1 MEIRL
6 VDVKV
11 ENVEYDLYNTYEE
24 NYNTFSME
32 APVFV
37 FEVEGKKYEVNSFY
51 TFWDEVINYDIQVI
65 QFAEYLNSRE
75 FCRPEEFKYIGIEIS
90 SRFDD
95 FDYLYDFEREGMQGF
110 LERLVGAYS
119 AEGRAYE
126 FEQEFKNT
134 CSLILA
140 QLGDKSCRFSFGKEE
155 SLEKIMAN
163 LRYYRNVRNFL
174 KKEQDSFLANYPNQ
188 EGYFGRVDFNQF
200 SDKPFNYEVY
210 SDKAKQHLAFDM
222 KDWVEKF
229 CFYNQGE
236 SSEKL
241 LDKAVAIFD
250 VSEKLYP
257 YIVSKYQEYMNQK
270 HTDRKGEK

>member
-51 TFWDEVINYDIQVI
+51 TYWDEVFNYDIQVI

-257 YIVSKYQEYMNQK
+257 YIVSKYQEYMN
-270 HTDRKGEK
+270 RKGEK

>member
-51 TFWDEVINYDIQVI
+51 TYWDEVFNYDIQVI

-163 LRYYRNVRNFL
+163 LRYYPV
-174 KKEQDSFLANYPNQ
+174 SYT
-188 EGYFGRVDFNQF
+188 
-200 SDKPFNYEVY
+200 
-210 SDKAKQHLAFDM
+210 HL
-222 KDWVEKF
+222 
-229 CFYNQGE
+229 
-236 SSEKL
+236 
-241 LDKAVAIFD
+241 
-250 VSEKLYP
+250 
-257 YIVSKYQEYMNQK
+257 
-270 HTDRKGEK
+270 

>member
-51 TFWDEVINYDIQVI
+51 TFWDEAINYNIQVI

-75 FCRPEEFKYIGIEIS
+75 FCRPEEFKYIGIDIS

-95 FDYLYDFEREGMQGF
+95 FDHLYDFEREGMQGF

-134 CSLILA
+134 CSRLLA
-140 QLGDKSCRFSFGKEE
+140 QLEDKSCRFSFGKEE
-155 SLEKIMAN
+155 SREKRMAH
-163 LRYYRNVRNFL
+163 LRYYRDFSNFL
-174 KKEQDSFLANYPNQ
+174 GKEQDSFLANYPNQ
-188 EGYFGRVDFNQF
+188 EGYFKRVNFNNFNQ
-200 SDKPFNYEVY
+200 KPFNYGVY
-210 SDKAKQHLAFDM
+210 SDKAKCCLAYDM

-236 SSEKL
+236 ASEKL
-241 LDKAVAIFD
+241 LEKAVAIFD

-270 HTDRKGEK
+270 QSEGHQ

>member
-1 MEIRL
+1 MKIKL
-6 VDVKV
+6 SDVINA
-11 ENVEYDLYNTYEE
+11 EVEYDLYDTHEE
-24 NYNTFSME
+24 NYNTLSME

-75 FCRPEEFKYIGIEIS
+75 FCRPEEFKYIGIGIS

-95 FDYLYDFEREGMQGF
+95 FDHLYDFEREGMQGF

-119 AEGRAYE
+119 AEGRSYE

-155 SLEKIMAN
+155 SQEKMMAN

-174 KKEQDSFLANYPNQ
+174 KEEQDSFLANYPNQ
-188 EGYFGRVDFNQF
+188 EGYFGRVDFNEF
-200 SDKPFNYEVY
+200 SDKPFNYGVY
-210 SDKAKQHLAFDM
+210 NDKAKQHLAFDM

-236 SSEKL
+236 ASEKL

-257 YIVSKYQEYMNQK
+257 YIVSKYQEYMN
-270 HTDRKGEK
+270 RKGEK

>member
-51 TFWDEVINYDIQVI
+51 TFWDEAINYNIQVI

-229 CFYNQGE
+229 CFYSQGE
-236 SSEKL
+236 ASEKL
-241 LDKAVAIFD
+241 LEKAVTIFD

-270 HTDRKGEK
+270 QSEGHQ

>member
-11 ENVEYDLYNTYEE
+11 ENVEYDLYDTYEE

-51 TFWDEVINYDIQVI
+51 TYWDEVINYNIQVI

-75 FCRPEEFKYIGIEIS
+75 FCRPEEFKYIGTGIS

-95 FDYLYDFEREGMQGF
+95 FDHLYDFEREGVQGF

-140 QLGDKSCRFSFGKEE
+140 QLEDKSCRFYFGKEE
-155 SLEKIMAN
+155 SQEKRMAN
-163 LRYYRNVRNFL
+163 LRYYRDFRNFL
-174 KKEQDSFLANYPNQ
+174 KEEQDLFLVNYPNQ
-188 EGYFGRVDFNQF
+188 EDYFKRVDFNNF
-200 SDKPFNYEVY
+200 SEKPFNYGVY
-210 SDKAKQHLAFDM
+210 SDKDKCCLAYDM

-236 SSEKL
+236 ASEKL

-270 HTDRKGEK
+270 QSEGHQ

>member
-1 MEIRL
+1 MEIKL
-6 VDVKV
+6 ADVKV
-11 ENVEYDLYNTYEE
+11 EQVEYDLYDTHEE
-24 NYNTFSME
+24 NYNTLSLE

-37 FEVEGKKYEVNSFY
+37 FEVEGKKYKVNSFY

-75 FCRPEEFKYIGIEIS
+75 FCRPEEFKYIGTGIS
-90 SRFDD
+90 SRFND
-95 FDYLYDFEREGMQGF
+95 FDHLYDFEREGMQGF

-140 QLGDKSCRFSFGKEE
+140 QLEDKSCRFSFGKEE
-155 SLEKIMAN
+155 SQEKMMAN
-163 LRYYRNVRNFL
+163 LRYYLDLRNFL
-174 KKEQDSFLANYPNQ
+174 KVEQDLFLVNYPNQ
-188 EGYFGRVDFNQF
+188 EGYFGRVDFNSF
-200 SDKPFNYEVY
+200 SEKPFNYGVY
-210 SDKAKQHLAFDM
+210 GDKDKCCLASDM

-229 CFYNQGE
+229 CFYNQRE
-236 SSEKL
+236 ASEKL

-270 HTDRKGEK
+270 QSEGHQ